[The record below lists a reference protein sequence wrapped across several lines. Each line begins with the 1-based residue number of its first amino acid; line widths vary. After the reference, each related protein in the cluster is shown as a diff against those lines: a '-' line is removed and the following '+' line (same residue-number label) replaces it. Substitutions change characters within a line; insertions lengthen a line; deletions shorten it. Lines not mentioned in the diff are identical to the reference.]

1 MSQIIE
7 LQSEGLEKHFQI
19 SIPASVIK
27 DKTDQKVISLTARAN
42 VPGFRKFKSG
52 SHITSKAMQV
62 KQLQIRR
69 QYEAS
74 IKNDVQN
81 DVIVA
86 AVESLIKSNN
96 FSLIGD
102 PSIKINDDSSIEV
115 NSEQNSNSE
124 EKDIT
129 VDVKF
134 TVYPEITIPDFSQ
147 ITLKKH
153 IIQCTEESVNEFIN
167 GLRHEVYE
175 YKDCSEQEKAI
186 KGSKLVID
194 IAITGD
200 EIEDHNKEDIEFIL
214 GSGKLISKDIE
225 ERFTDSIVGSQLDIS
240 TTLPDNYPD
249 SKAAGKLANLRVT
262 VKKIQQPVLITEQQ
276 ILDKYKVTSIDELKV
291 KVKELQNK
299 EFMGLSQILLRAR
312 LLNQLDKML
321 DYDLP
326 KQLLKSEY
334 AVVRQNVLAALK
346 DNNNNNGIKV
356 ALDKSSDQDIEQYC
370 QFVATR
376 RVRIGLFVLHY
387 ADKKNITVTDEEKNM
402 LLLQYLNKGKEE
414 ANAIMHAYNNNLR
427 WLSNSIAMEAKE
439 IKVINHILENEVQII
454 EEPCTSDEIEGFAD
468 EISKDMGLSF
478 TDDAISE
485 NINNDVKRS
494 IPSK

>member
-7 LQSEGLEKHFQI
+7 LKSEGLEKHFQI

-42 VPGFRKFKSG
+42 MPGFRKFKSG
-52 SHITSKAMQV
+52 SYIASKAMQV
-62 KQLQIRR
+62 KQMQVRR

-74 IKNDVQN
+74 IRNDVQN
-81 DVIVA
+81 DVIVT

-102 PSIKINDDSSIEV
+102 PSIKINDDFSIEV
-115 NSEQNSNSE
+115 NSEQNSNTE

-134 TVYPEITIPDFSQ
+134 TVYPEIKIPDFSQ

-153 IIQCTEESVNEFIN
+153 VIQCTEESVNEFIN
-167 GLRHEVYE
+167 GLRNEVYE

-200 EIEDHNKEDIEFIL
+200 GIEDHNKEDIEFIL

-225 ERFTDSIVGSQLDIS
+225 ERFTGSIVGSQLDIS
-240 TTLPDNYPD
+240 TTLPDNYSD

-334 AVVRQNVLAALK
+334 TVVRQNVLAALK
-346 DNNNNNGIKV
+346 GDNNGIKV

-468 EISKDMGLSF
+468 EISKDMGLNF

-485 NINNDVKRS
+485 NINNDVKRDVTVNT
-494 IPSK
+494 I

>member
-19 SIPASVIK
+19 SIPVSVIK

-62 KQLQIRR
+62 KQLQIRK

-102 PSIKINDDSSIEV
+102 PSIKINDDSSIKV

-134 TVYPEITIPDFSQ
+134 TVYPEIEIPDFSQ

-153 IIQCTEESVNEFIN
+153 IIQCTDKSVNEFIN
-167 GLRHEVYE
+167 GLRHQVYE

-186 KGSKLVID
+186 KGNKLIID

-200 EIEDHNKEDIEFIL
+200 GIEYHNKEGIEFIL
-214 GSGKLISKDIE
+214 GSGKLISKDVE
-225 ERFTDSIVGSQLDIS
+225 ERFTDSVVGSQLDIS
-240 TTLPDNYPD
+240 TTLPDNYHD

-291 KVKELQNK
+291 KVKELQSM
-299 EFMGLSQILLRAR
+299 EFTGLSQILLRAR

-334 AVVRQNVLAALK
+334 NVVRQNVSAALK
-346 DNNNNNGIKV
+346 DNNNNGIKV

-387 ADKKNITVTDEEKNM
+387 ADKKNITVTDEEKNT

-439 IKVINHILENEVQII
+439 IKVINHILENEVQIV

-478 TDDAISE
+478 TDNAISE
-485 NINNDVKRS
+485 NINNDVKRDVTVD
-494 IPSK
+494 